1 MPRSTR
7 TSSTASDGAASSS
20 AAGGGEETT
29 DGANRKKLT
38 SQEKDK
44 VREQKKSFSKSMHAM
59 AVAYLKK
66 HLERLKTEGRGDCWL
81 LTIMAGF
88 EVTDPDLVAKLDDNQ
103 REEICTKRRRAIVK
117 WAADSKSNGGFS
129 LLCEMLGYSVDLDDA
144 TAVKDAE
151 KYVQTR
157 LNALAQR
164 VVLRQGP

>member
-44 VREQKKSFSKSMHAM
+44 VREQKKSFSKSMYAM

-66 HLERLKTEGRGDCWL
+66 HLERLKTEGRDDCWL
-81 LTIMAGF
+81 LAIMAGF
-88 EVTDPDLVAKLDDNQ
+88 EVTDPDLVAKLDDNH
-103 REEICTKRRRAIVK
+103 CTSAKRSAPTRASPSSSGLPTRSPT
-117 WAADSKSNGGFS
+117 AASGFS
-129 LLCEMLGYSVDLDDA
+129 ARCSALLWTS
-144 TAVKDAE
+144 T
-151 KYVQTR
+151 TR
-157 LNALAQR
+157 AR
-164 VVLRQGP
+164 

>member
-44 VREQKKSFSKSMHAM
+44 MREQKKSFSKSMYAM

-81 LTIMAGF
+81 LAIMAGF

-103 REEICTKRRRAIVK
+103 REEICTKRRGAIVR
-117 WAADSKSNGGFS
+117 WAVPTRSP
-129 LLCEMLGYSVDLDDA
+129 
-144 TAVKDAE
+144 TAASGCSARCSAFLWTPT
-151 KYVQTR
+151 TR
-157 LNALAQR
+157 TR
-164 VVLRQGP
+164 

>member
-7 TSSTASDGAASSS
+7 ASSTASDGAASSS

-44 VREQKKSFSKSMHAM
+44 VREQKKSFSKSMYAM

-66 HLERLKTEGRGDCWL
+66 HLERLKTEGRDDCWL

-88 EVTDPDLVAKLDDNQ
+88 EVTDPDLIK
-103 REEICTKRRRAIVK
+103 
-117 WAADSKSNGGFS
+117 SKVFS
-129 LLCEMLGYSVDLDDA
+129 STPA
-144 TAVKDAE
+144 F
-151 KYVQTR
+151 
-157 LNALAQR
+157 
-164 VVLRQGP
+164 

>member
-44 VREQKKSFSKSMHAM
+44 VREQKKSFSKSMYAM

-103 REEICTKRRRAIVK
+103 REEICKRRVRQIPLHLPHLNFAGSCRGWTLDPRPTTRTRSK
-117 WAADSKSNGGFS
+117 WTCGRIR
-129 LLCEMLGYSVDLDDA
+129 
-144 TAVKDAE
+144 T
-151 KYVQTR
+151 TR
-157 LNALAQR
+157 TTTR
-164 VVLRQGP
+164 RSR